1 MPATDAR
8 RERRHA
14 LVANGRYGTLE
25 VHGLHRFAE
34 QWEKDASLRIRE
46 GDVTAVADYHARRRI
61 YAGQEDHARRN
72 MVLYW
77 AAGVRAG
84 RDALMIAEAETTE
97 LNRQAGHLAQ
107 VREAAR

>member
-1 MPATDAR
+1 MTAHELYCHCAPVSATGTPNGRGMPATDVR
-8 RERRHA
+8 RECRHA

-25 VHGLHRFAE
+25 VHGVHRFAE

-46 GDVTAVADYHARRRI
+46 GDVTAVADYQARRRI

-77 AAGVRAG
+77 AADVAPGGTR
-84 RDALMIAEAETTE
+84 
-97 LNRQAGHLAQ
+97 
-107 VREAAR
+107 